1 MAKVRVHKSD
11 IAKSQLETAVRL
23 FLNDNDRSSVIT
35 LAGAASGILDRLVRN
50 SGKEPFVDYACR
62 VHRELVGHTPKRQ
75 SYSHHID
82 KKLGVIANKHLSKDD
97 PDTVALDLEEMAFN
111 ALARALSDYVQL
123 NGDGEPF
130 VKAFYSWAWVNTD
143 GKALMEKFKNVPE
156 KMRPK

>member
-11 IAKSQLETAVRL
+11 IAKCQLETAVRL
-23 FLNDNDRSSVIT
+23 FQNGKDRSSVIT

-82 KKLGVIANKHLSKDD
+82 KKLGVLANKHLSKDD
-97 PDTVALDLEEMAFN
+97 PDIVELDLDEMAFN

-123 NGDGEPF
+123 NGDSDLF

-143 GKALMEKFKNVPE
+143 GKALMEKFKSVPE